1 MFVRQI
7 ILSLFLIISFFNH
20 SIVLSQIASNDIEL
34 ERIYYGKA
42 SFYGDEFI
50 GNHTANGE
58 IYVHN
63 KMTAAHR
70 LWPFHTQVKVT
81 NLNNRRSVIVRIN
94 DRGPFIEGRQLDVS
108 KGVAEAL
115 GFVRAGVVDVRMEVI
130 SWGKDDPEQ
139 MARLANAEKAM
150 LLSDKSINSSYKPPI
165 VAVSSAPKPN
175 EEPKIKEKKTVSE
188 GKPIKITKKDPEVE
202 QKTKKSPP
210 QNSYSLEMSRSR
222 WMCMDSD
229 TLSGWCIQV
238 GAFSQKG
245 NAMSTYD
252 NVLKITNDWVC
263 IQEIE
268 RNNNSMYRVV
278 ATKTMDY
285 DLAINNLAKIKEYY
299 PEAYITTYLNLKLTV
314 K

>member
-7 ILSLFLIISFFNH
+7 FLSFFLILSLFHH
-20 SIVLSQIASNDIEL
+20 SPVISQIASNDIEL
-34 ERIYYGKA
+34 DRIYYGKA

-94 DRGPFIEGRQLDVS
+94 DRGPFIEGRHLDVS

-115 GFVRAGVVDVRMEVI
+115 GFVRAGVIDVRMEVI

-139 MARLANAEKAM
+139 MERLANAEKAM
-150 LLSDKSINSSYKPPI
+150 LLSDKSIKSAPKPVI
-165 VAVSSAPKPN
+165 VAVSSAPKPK
-175 EEPKIKEKKTVSE
+175 EESLKKEIKTVSE
-188 GKPIKITKKDPEVE
+188 EKPTPISKQFTTVEKKE
-202 QKTKKSPP
+202 KKSPP
-210 QNSYSLEMSRSR
+210 KNSYSLEMSRSR

-245 NAMSTYD
+245 NAMNTYD
-252 NVLKITNDWVC
+252 KVLEITNDWVC

-268 RNNNSMYRVV
+268 RNERSLYRVV

-285 DLAINNLAKIKEYY
+285 ELTKENLAKIQEYY
-299 PEAYITTYLNLKLTV
+299 PEAYITTYLNLKLTA

>member
-7 ILSLFLIISFFNH
+7 ILNLFLIISFFNH
-20 SIVLSQIASNDIEL
+20 SSVNSQIVANDIKL
-34 ERIYYGKA
+34 DRIYYGKS

-70 LWPFHTQVKVT
+70 LWPFNTQVKVT
-81 NLNNRRSVIVRIN
+81 NLSNRRSVILRIN
-94 DRGPFIEGRQLDVS
+94 DRGPFIEGRHLDVS

-139 MARLANAEKAM
+139 MERLANAEKAL
-150 LLSDKSINSSYKPPI
+150 LLSDRSIKPVSKSVITAINS
-165 VAVSSAPKPN
+165 
-175 EEPKIKEKKTVSE
+175 EPKKKTEVKQIRTPKNKAVFEKKV
-188 GKPIKITKKDPEVE
+188 
-202 QKTKKSPP
+202 KKSPP
-210 QNSYSLEMSRSR
+210 QNSYTLEMSRSR

-245 NAMSTYD
+245 NAMNTYD
-252 NVLKITNDWVC
+252 NVLEITNDWVC

-268 RNNNSMYRVV
+268 RNKHSMYRVV
-278 ATKTMDY
+278 ALKTMDY
-285 DLAINNLAKIKEYY
+285 ELAKENLAKIQETY
-299 PEAYITTYLNLKLTV
+299 PEAYITTYLNLKLTA